1 MEYEKATPASDRGI
15 GELLGDKSTGKKG
28 QQRQSG
34 PKRMLLVCDEFME
47 VLQKSRIENSGL
59 FQTLQTLFDDNRKVF
74 ADKRGRQTVDCR
86 LSIVGSIPVNE
97 KNPELFAEL
106 FGRKSSHGLL
116 SRILLGYSGTKFN
129 YKPWTCPDISVGK
142 SVSTRVDTSLDAEDL
157 DSPLDE
163 WQPAPLVEGLTPEA
177 RDLYEA
183 WEDPADESGRMK
195 FYLMKV
201 AILTASANGD
211 ALVTAEGMQAASKF
225 MAWQAKLRE
234 VFKPGLAEDI
244 VDARATERIINTLRR
259 KAENMGDDDY
269 IPWRKVS
276 HDCKWVES
284 FGSTVVDRV
293 LNSLINCGE
302 LEAKQVEDEKGNVK
316 ADKRWVKVVG
326 KVPQG
331 GKMPH
336 PISSP
341 DEVE

>member
-1 MEYEKATPASDRGI
+1 
-15 GELLGDKSTGKKG
+15 
-28 QQRQSG
+28 
-34 PKRMLLVCDEFME
+34 
-47 VLQKSRIENSGL
+47 
-59 FQTLQTLFDDNRKVF
+59 
-74 ADKRGRQTVDCR
+74 
-86 LSIVGSIPVNE
+86 
-97 KNPELFAEL
+97 
-106 FGRKSSHGLL
+106 
-116 SRILLGYSGTKFN
+116 
-129 YKPWTCPDISVGK
+129 
-142 SVSTRVDTSLDAEDL
+142 
-157 DSPLDE
+157 
-163 WQPAPLVEGLTPEA
+163 
-177 RDLYEA
+177 
-183 WEDPADESGRMK
+183 MK

-211 ALVTAEGMQAASKF
+211 ALVTDEGMQAASKF

>member
-1 MEYEKATPASDRGI
+1 
-15 GELLGDKSTGKKG
+15 
-28 QQRQSG
+28 
-34 PKRMLLVCDEFME
+34 
-47 VLQKSRIENSGL
+47 
-59 FQTLQTLFDDNRKVF
+59 
-74 ADKRGRQTVDCR
+74 
-86 LSIVGSIPVNE
+86 
-97 KNPELFAEL
+97 
-106 FGRKSSHGLL
+106 
-116 SRILLGYSGTKFN
+116 
-129 YKPWTCPDISVGK
+129 
-142 SVSTRVDTSLDAEDL
+142 VDTSLDAEDL
-157 DSPLDE
+157 DSPLEE

-183 WEDPADESGRMK
+183 WEDPADESGRLK

-259 KAENMGDDDY
+259 KAENMGDDEY

-302 LEAKQVEDEKGNVK
+302 LTPKDIEDEKGKLKPN
-316 ADKRWVKVVG
+316 KRWVKVVG
-326 KVPQG
+326 KVPHR
-331 GKMPH
+331 GKLLH
-336 PISSP
+336 PDSSP
-341 DEVE
+341 NEAN